1 MEEIQNT
8 YMLLNISFHY
18 DFYPLLIVAAIA
30 WLTPIILSVFKLKKI
45 PSVIIEIILGFV
57 AAQFLFDG
65 FSKESYLILDFFA
78 LFGFLFLMFL
88 GGLEIDVDQILA
100 SLPRRKLSVSRFL
113 KNPLLVGLT
122 QFAMAIVLSYAA
134 SMVLAQLIDIPN
146 IWYFSLIM
154 VTTSVAIVLPVL
166 KDRGE
171 IGSRFGQ
178 MIIIAAAVA
187 DILSIILFT
196 FTAFVIKNGFHYK
209 LLYIFAL
216 FILFFIFYKL
226 INKLKNIPT
235 FKKLSYQLSTAA
247 SQIRIRGSILLILVF
262 VVISQYIGKEVVLL
276 GAFLSG
282 LVLSTILHRERS
294 LMLIKLDGMGF
305 GFFIPFFFIMVGAN
319 FDPHALAEFD
329 ESLIG
334 FLVLLLISLFAIKV
348 IPSLLWRPLFGAKK
362 AISGGFL
369 ISSRLSLIIAASAIG
384 LELGVITSGINS
396 SIIIMAVISCFASP
410 VIYNWMSPVNL
421 IKGKKTII
429 IGGSSTA
436 VLLARRLNLH
446 GKKALIIEQ
455 DESRYRT
462 IADKGINVVHKE
474 GLDIDTFKEIDLK
487 PDNYVVIETGDDE
500 QNLKIS
506 QMLRNEFQHEKII
519 SRISRFSQKIRFD
532 EMGVGIIDETQILA
546 TAIESLIIR
555 PTTYHA
561 LVESFEN
568 FSVEEISINNKTID
582 GKQVKDVPF
591 NKNAIL
597 MMVKRENTFLIPHGD
612 TYLQTGDMLMVFGTQ
627 TAFDDTRRTLG

>member
-1 MEEIQNT
+1 
-8 YMLLNISFHY
+8 MLINISFHY
-18 DFYPLLIVAAIA
+18 DFYPLLIVVSIA
-30 WLTPIILSVFKLKKI
+30 WLTPILLSIFKLKKI
-45 PSVIIEIILGFV
+45 PSVIIEIILGFF
-57 AAQFLFDG
+57 AARFLFGNLDETS
-65 FSKESYLILDFFA
+65 FLILDFLA

-88 GGLEIDVDQILA
+88 GGLEIDVDQIIA
-100 SLPRRKLSVSRFL
+100 SLPHRRLTISRFL

-122 QFAMAIVLSYAA
+122 QFALAIILSYLA
-134 SMVLAQLIDIPN
+134 SYALTQIIDIPN

-166 KDRGE
+166 KDKGE
-171 IGSRFGQ
+171 TGSRFGQ

-196 FTAFVIKNGFHYK
+196 FTAFIIKNGFHYK
-209 LLYIFAL
+209 LLYIIAL

-226 INKLKNIPT
+226 INKLKDIPV
-235 FKKLSYQLSTAA
+235 FKKLSYQLSQAA
-247 SQIRIRGSILLILVF
+247 SQIRIRGSMLIIFIF

-282 LVLSTILHRERS
+282 LLLSSMLHRERS
-294 LMLIKLDGMGF
+294 LMLIKLDGMGY

-319 FDPHALAEFD
+319 FDPSALSEFN

-334 FLVLLLISLFAIKV
+334 FLILLLISLFAIKV
-348 IPSLLWRPLFGAKK
+348 IPSLLWRRLFGTKK

-396 SIIIMAVISCFASP
+396 SVIIMAVLTCFISP
-410 VIYNWMSPVNL
+410 IIYNWMSPDN
-421 IKGKKTII
+421 IKEGNKTII

-436 VLLARRLNLH
+436 VLLARRLHLH
-446 GKKALIIEQ
+446 GKKVIIIEQ
-455 DESRYRT
+455 DKERFHD
-462 IADKGINVVHKE
+462 IENKGVTVILGNPLNSNIFEQLH
-474 GLDIDTFKEIDLK
+474 LTH
-487 PDNYVVIETGDDE
+487 DNYVVIETGNDD

-506 QMLRNEFQHEKII
+506 KMLRNEYLHENII
-519 SRISRFSQKIRFD
+519 SRISKFSLEHKFKQL
-532 EMGVGIIDETQILA
+532 GIETIDVTQILA
-546 TAIESLIIR
+546 TAIENLIIR

-568 FSVEEISINNKTID
+568 FSVEEIQITNKNID
-582 GKQVKDVPF
+582 GLQIKEIPF
-591 NKNAIL
+591 HRSAIL
-597 MMVKRENTFLIPHGD
+597 MMIRREGNLFIPHGD
-612 TYLQTGDMLMVFGTQ
+612 TYLKTGDILLVFGTL
-627 TAFDDTRRTLG
+627 TAYEETRNLVG